1 MKALNQY
8 ITEKFQVG
16 KDYKRQY
23 AYHPKDTDELISC
36 IKDKIEKEG
45 LGTEENPLDLNDID
59 TSKITDMYELF
70 DVVDGELQYL
80 SKNGHFDIS
89 DWDVSNVENMEYM
102 FGNSNFDGDLS
113 DWDVSSVTNMKSMFR
128 YSEFTG
134 KNGDI
139 GHWNVS
145 NVKSMRNMFGGSRF
159 DGDISNWDVSNV
171 ENKLFMLDNCP
182 LQKHPPKWYKK

>member
-1 MKALNQY
+1 MNSLRHY
-8 ITEKFQVG
+8 IVEKFQIG

-23 AYHPKDTDELISC
+23 AYQPKDKEELIEC
-36 IKDKIEKEG
+36 IIEKIRKEG
-45 LGTEENPLDLNDID
+45 LGTEDNPLDLNDID
-59 TSKITDMYELF
+59 TSKITDMSELF
-70 DVVDGELQYL
+70 DIIDGKLQFL

-89 DWDVSNVENMEYM
+89 DWDVSNVTNMEYM
-102 FGNSNFDGDLS
+102 FGNSNFNGDLS
-113 DWDVSSVTNMKSMFR
+113 DWDVSNVTNMNSMFR

-182 LQKHPPKWYKK
+182 LQKHPPKWNKK